1 VPVVLIKL
9 SESENFVLP
18 RPRSGMAAFLAV
30 PAQAGPSG
38 ITRAIG
44 ARPSADLPCAA
55 AKQPHAADART
66 GWAGLLPLGQATTAL
81 PANALPANALPTN
94 YMTRI
99 LASRE
104 GALGPHPARERE
116 PV

>member
-18 RPRSGMAAFLAV
+18 RPRFGMPAFLAV

-38 ITRAIG
+38 MTRALLG

-55 AKQPHAADART
+55 AKQPHAAEVRT
-66 GWAGLLPLGQATTAL
+66 GWAGLLPIDQAS
-81 PANALPANALPTN
+81 NALRTNALPTN
-94 YMTRI
+94 YMTTRT
-99 LASRE
+99 LASGE
-104 GALGPHPARERE
+104 GALGPHPAREPE

>member
-9 SESENFVLP
+9 SESEKVVQP
-18 RPRSGMAAFLAV
+18 RPRFGTPALLAV
-30 PAQAGPSG
+30 TAQDGRPASM
-38 ITRAIG
+38 RAFS

-66 GWAGLLPLGQATTAL
+66 GWAGLLPIG
-81 PANALPANALPTN
+81 PATN

-99 LASRE
+99 LASGE
-104 GALGPHPARERE
+104 AASGPHPAREPE

>member
-66 GWAGLLPLGQATTAL
+66 GWAGLLPVGQATT
-81 PANALPANALPTN
+81 ALPANALPTN